1 MNGGDNTTVQNNK
14 INQINTQ
21 QIKLPLSECLDE
33 LTRELAVRE
42 RIYDRWVAECKLS
55 WTEARDRYTR
65 LAGAINFMR
74 SAAELEAANAEQKK
88 AFDEAAATMR
98 SDAANA

>member
-1 MNGGDNTTVQNNK
+1 MTNNK
-14 INQINTQ
+14 INTINTQ

-42 RIYDRWVAECKLS
+42 RIYDRWVTECKLS

-65 LAGAINFMR
+65 LAGAINFLR
-74 SAAELEAANAEQKK
+74 GAAALEEANIEQQQ
-88 AFDEAAATMR
+88 AFDESAATMR
-98 SDAANA
+98 SDAASA